1 MGLFG
6 KKKPARVVRDE
17 PPIKVEP
24 AVQLPE
30 FDENM
35 DELYFNTRVM
45 VAAALKARCQTM
57 VLALSNAG
65 VALQYQIDG
74 VAHPAPG
81 MDRNTG
87 GNMMAMLKLVAG
99 IDPNQPKPQSQ
110 GKFVMYYLRKKFNV
124 TLQDRIAKD
133 GEQMVLTFDDG
144 APPPAKFD
152 ETGMRPG
159 MIDRIKELTAGPGFF
174 LVSAP
179 PKHGFTTIFNCSVRL
194 VDRYLRNVVAVE
206 DVNGN
211 EHETENA
218 PITAYNPKTGES
230 PVTVLPTLLRTYP
243 DVVCVRK
250 LENAESTNL
259 LLEQP
264 NLERLVIAGMVA
276 TDSIEALLRVIALK
290 CSREKFVKGVTAVL
304 SGRLIRRLCDICKQA
319 YPPPPQ
325 LLQQLGIPAG
335 KIQAFY
341 RPGPPPLPPDYEP
354 DPTQPPP
361 VCPKCNGIGYYERA
375 AIFELLEPS
384 EDLRKAL
391 LKTNKLD
398 ELRQA
403 AKKAGHNGLMEEGV
417 AAAARGLTSIQE
429 VIRVLKS

>member
-1 MGLFG
+1 VGLFG
-6 KKKPARVVRDE
+6 KKKPTRVVRDE
-17 PPIKVEP
+17 PPIKFEP

-35 DELYFNTRVM
+35 DELYFNTRVL
-45 VAAALKARCQTM
+45 VATALKSRCQTM
-57 VLALSNAG
+57 LLALSNAG
-65 VALQYQIDG
+65 VALTYQIDG
-74 VAHPAPG
+74 VTHPAPG
-81 MDRNTG
+81 LDRATG
-87 GNMMAMLKLVAG
+87 GNVMAMLKLVAG
-99 IDPNQPKPQSQ
+99 IDPAQPKPQSQ
-110 GKFVMYYLRKKFNV
+110 GKFVIYYLRKKFTV

-133 GEQMVLTFDDG
+133 GEQMALVFDDG
-144 APPPAKFD
+144 APPPGKFD

-159 MIDRIKELTAGPGFF
+159 MIDRIRELTQGDGFF

-179 PKHGFTTIFNCSVRL
+179 PKHGFTTLFNCSVRH

-206 DVNGN
+206 DVNAD

-218 PITAYNPKTGES
+218 PITTYNAKSGES
-230 PVTVLPTLLRTYP
+230 PANVLPTLLRTYP

-250 LENAESTNL
+250 MENADTVNL

-264 NLERLVIAGMVA
+264 AQQRLVIAGVIA
-276 TDSIEALLRVIALK
+276 TDAVEALLRVIAMK
-290 CSREKFVKGVTAVL
+290 CSREKFAKTVTAVL
-304 SGRLIRRLCDICKQA
+304 GARLLRRLCDVCKQA
-319 YPPPPQ
+319 YAPPPQ

-375 AIFELLEPS
+375 GIFELLEVND
-384 EDLRKAL
+384 DLRKAL
-391 LKTNKLD
+391 TKTNSLE
-398 ELRQA
+398 ELRKI
-403 AKKAGHNGLMEEGV
+403 AKAGGHNGLMEEGV
-417 AAAARGLTSIQE
+417 ATAARGLTSIQE
-429 VIRVLKS
+429 VIRVLKG